1 MKNHIKLAAATSL
14 ALLFS
19 AESWA
24 GPVIL
29 GGDDLTDHGSQARRS
44 SCTCTASCYG
54 FIHGL
59 V

>member
-19 AESWA
+19 AESW
-24 GPVIL
+24 VV
-29 GGDDLTDHGSQARRS
+29 SVK
-44 SCTCTASCYG
+44 
-54 FIHGL
+54 L